1 VLTLAASA
9 ACRQDMHDQ
18 PKYIPL
24 RPSDFFGDGRSERPL
39 LEGTVARGHLK
50 DDVAFYTGKG
60 SDGKP
65 VDDFPFPV
73 TKEVVERGRQR
84 FNIYCTPCHG
94 HLGDGN
100 GMIPQRGFRHPPT
113 YHQDR
118 LRKVPNGYIFDVIT
132 TGFGAMQ
139 DYSAQV
145 SPADRWAIVA
155 YIRALQLSENAT
167 AADVPA
173 SERGALDAQAGGAK

>member
-1 VLTLAASA
+1 
-9 ACRQDMHDQ
+9 
-18 PKYIPL
+18 
-24 RPSDFFGDGRSERPL
+24 
-39 LEGTVARGHLK
+39 LK